1 MLIIVAFLLLI
12 LLGMIVSA
20 CIKLWRN
27 RKDPAALKAILLRHK
42 KLLIFLGLLA
52 LYFLWLFLCPHHLVS
67 SIAPVGSVVID
78 GMGYDEVTITDEAA
92 VEYLSDWFTGNWF
105 RFDRLWPGLGW
116 MYKLSFRTESGWP
129 LGTITL
135 TKGYKKGWVYYRMMG
150 GETPETSQETLM
162 DYCKALIECSAA
174 GEALPAPPVS

>member
-20 CIKLWRN
+20 CIKLWKS
-27 RKDPAALKAILLRHK
+27 RKDPAALKAMLLRHK

-67 SIAPVGSVVID
+67 SVAPVDSVVLFD
-78 GMGYDEVTITDEAA
+78 GREEVTITDEAA
-92 VEYLSDWFTGNWF
+92 VEYLSGWFTDNWF
-105 RFDRLWPGLGW
+105 RFDSLIWRIGW
-116 MYKLSFRTESGWP
+116 TYQLDFRSENGWP
-129 LGTITL
+129 LGSVML
-135 TKGYKKGWVYYRMMG
+135 TTDYKKGWVYYHMMG
-150 GETPETSQETLM
+150 EETPETSQETLE